1 MELVHVKTVAPQGL
15 DSHHGTAAVISPIQ
29 ATAVALTPFARMVVN
44 TVHLV
49 SSVADANLPREVWS
63 LIGANAVIALG
74 YGVVA
79 PVLPELARHFGVSI
93 SAATFVI
100 TAFAVMR
107 LVAAPPAGMLIQ
119 RLGERRIYVAG
130 VLIVA
135 LSTAACAFA
144 NTYWELLVYRA
155 LGGIGSTMFFVSA
168 IGLMIRISPHDA
180 RGRVAGMFSGAFLV
194 GSVAGPVVGS
204 LTAGLGLDAPFII
217 YGTLLLIAAAVV
229 LISLRNSPL
238 GDPGESDELTVT
250 VRVALRHRAYR
261 AALLSNFATGWSLFG
276 LRFALV
282 PLFVAEVLTHSPS
295 AAGLSLTAF
304 AIGNVSV
311 VMYSG
316 RLSDRV
322 GRRPLL
328 ITGLVLASVTTAILG
343 IGHSLPVFLVEAVVA
358 GAASGIYNS
367 PQQAAVADII
377 GKARGGTA
385 IATFQMMSDF
395 GSIVGSFGV
404 GLLAQKFSFEW
415 AFAVSGA
422 MLLLAALGWFLAP
435 ETRDQPA
442 VEPAAAGH

>member
-1 MELVHVKTVAPQGL
+1 M
-15 DSHHGTAAVISPIQ
+15 
-29 ATAVALTPFARMVVN
+29 
-44 TVHLV
+44 
-49 SSVADANLPREVWS
+49 SSVAQGTDTRLAARLPSEVWA

-79 PVLPELARHFGVSI
+79 PVLPQLARHFGVSI

-107 LVAAPPAGMLIQ
+107 LLAAPPSGLLIQ
-119 RLGERRIYVAG
+119 RLGERRMYVAG

-144 NTYWELLVYRA
+144 SSYWQLLVFRA

-168 IGLMIRISPHDA
+168 LGLMIRMSPHDA

-194 GSVAGPVVGS
+194 GSVAGPIVGS
-204 LTAGLGLDAPFII
+204 LTAGLGLSAPFVI
-217 YGTLLLIAAAVV
+217 YGVLLIIAAAVV
-229 LISLRNSPL
+229 LVSLRNSPL
-238 GDPGESDELTVT
+238 AAPAADDELKVT

-261 AALLSNFATGWSLFG
+261 AALLSNFATGWSMFG

-282 PLFVAEVLTHSPS
+282 PLFVAEVLAHS
-295 AAGLSLTAF
+295 AGVAGLALTAF
-304 AIGNVSV
+304 AVGNVAAV
-311 VMYSG
+311 IPSG

-322 GRRPLL
+322 GRKPLL
-328 ITGLVLASVTTAILG
+328 IVGLLLSGLTTAVLGLAS
-343 IGHSLPVFLVEAVVA
+343 SLPLFLAAAVVA

-385 IATFQMMSDF
+385 VATFQMMSDF

-404 GLLAQKFSFEW
+404 GVLAQQLSFEW
-415 AFAVSGA
+415 AFALSGA
-422 MLLLAALGWFLAP
+422 ILVIAAIGWMFAP
-435 ETRDQPA
+435 ETRDESPEEHTPA
-442 VEPAAAGH
+442 RPLGPEAAGELP

>member
-1 MELVHVKTVAPQGL
+1 M
-15 DSHHGTAAVISPIQ
+15 
-29 ATAVALTPFARMVVN
+29 
-44 TVHLV
+44 
-49 SSVADANLPREVWS
+49 SSVAQDADRQAQPRLPREVWA

-79 PVLPELARHFGVSI
+79 PVLPQLARHFGVSI

-107 LVAAPPAGMLIQ
+107 LLAAPPSGLLIQ

-144 NTYWELLVYRA
+144 STYWQLLLFRA

-168 IGLMIRISPHDA
+168 LGLMIRVSPHDA

-204 LTAGLGLDAPFII
+204 LTAGLGLSAPFVI
-217 YGTLLLIAAAVV
+217 YGVLLLIAATVIMV
-229 LISLRNSPL
+229 SLRNSPL
-238 GDPGESDELTVT
+238 AEPADADELTVT

-261 AALLSNFATGWSLFG
+261 AALLSNFATGWSMFG

-282 PLFVAEVLTHSPS
+282 PLFVAEVLDHSPGI
-295 AAGLSLTAF
+295 AGLALAAF
-304 AIGNVSV
+304 AVGNVV
-311 VMYSG
+311 AVMPSG
-316 RLSDRV
+316 RLSDRI
-322 GRRPLL
+322 GRKPLL
-328 ITGLVLASVTTAILG
+328 VIGLALAAVATAILG
-343 IGHSLPVFLVEAVVA
+343 LAPSLPVFLVLAVLA
-358 GAASGIYNS
+358 GLASGIYNS

-377 GKARGGTA
+377 GKSRGGTA
-385 IATFQMMSDF
+385 IATYQMMSDF

-404 GLLAQKFSFEW
+404 GLLAQQLSFGW
-415 AFAVSGA
+415 SFAVSGA
-422 MLLLAALGWFLAP
+422 ILALAAIGWTLAP
-435 ETRDQPA
+435 ETRDRSPVEHTPA
-442 VEPAAAGH
+442 RALGPEAAGELP

>member
-1 MELVHVKTVAPQGL
+1 MSSTVQG
-15 DSHHGTAAVISPIQ
+15 
-29 ATAVALTPFARMVVN
+29 
-44 TVHLV
+44 
-49 SSVADANLPREVWS
+49 ADQQEEYRLPREVWA

-79 PVLPELARHFGVSI
+79 PVLPQLARHFGVSL

-107 LVAAPPAGMLIQ
+107 LCAAPPTGLLIQ

-144 NTYWELLVYRA
+144 ETYWQLLVFRA

-168 IGLMIRISPHDA
+168 LGLMIRMSPADA

-194 GSVAGPVVGS
+194 GSVAGPIVGS
-204 LTAGLGLDAPFII
+204 LTAGLGLSAPFVI
-217 YGTLLLIAAAVV
+217 YGVLLLIAAAVV
-229 LISLRNSPL
+229 LVSLRGSSVAAPA
-238 GDPGESDELTVT
+238 PKDELAVT

-261 AALLSNFATGWSLFG
+261 AALLSNFATGWSMFG

-282 PLFVAEVLTHSPS
+282 PLFVAEVLDHHPGV
-295 AAGLSLTAF
+295 AGLALTAF
-304 AIGNVSV
+304 ALGNVSV

-316 RLSDRV
+316 RLSDRI
-322 GRRPLL
+322 GRKPLL
-328 ITGLVLASVTTAILG
+328 IAGLALSGASTAVLGLT
-343 IGHSLPVFLVEAVVA
+343 HSLPVFLVEAVVA
-358 GAASGIYNS
+358 GAASGVYNS

-404 GLLAQKFSFEW
+404 GVLAQQLSFGW
-415 AFAVSGA
+415 SFALSGA
-422 MLLLAALGWFLAP
+422 ILVLAAIGWTFAP
-435 ETRDQPA
+435 ETRDRAPA
-442 VEPAAAGH
+442 GHTPARPLGPEAAGELP

>member
-1 MELVHVKTVAPQGL
+1 MSSAADGTPQAKVELPPE
-15 DSHHGTAAVISPIQ
+15 IWP
-29 ATAVALTPFARMVVN
+29 
-44 TVHLV
+44 
-49 SSVADANLPREVWS
+49 
-63 LIGANAVIALG
+63 LITANAVIALG

-79 PVLPELARHFGVSI
+79 PVLPQLARHFGVSI

-107 LVAAPPAGMLIQ
+107 LCAAPPTGFMVQ
-119 RLGERRIYVAG
+119 RLGERKVYVAG

-144 NTYWELLVYRA
+144 DTYGQLLLFRA
-155 LGGIGSTMFFVSA
+155 LGGVGSTMFFVSA
-168 IGLMIRISPHDA
+168 LGLMIRISPHQA

-204 LTAGLGLDAPFII
+204 LTAGFGLKAPFVI
-217 YGTLLLIAAAVV
+217 YGVALLMVAVLV

-238 GDPGESDELTVT
+238 AVPADTDELTVT

-261 AALLSNFATGWSLFG
+261 AALLSNFATGWALFG

-282 PLFVAEVLTHSPS
+282 PIFVAEALGQSPGV
-295 AAGLSLTAF
+295 AGLALAAF

-316 RLSDRV
+316 RVSDRV
-322 GRRPLL
+322 GRRPLM
-328 ITGLVLASVTTAILG
+328 IAGLALAGITTAVLG
-343 IGHSLPVFLVEAVVA
+343 LAGSVPLFFAEAVAV
-358 GAASGIYNS
+358 GAASGVYNS

-377 GKARGGTA
+377 GAARGGTA
-385 IATFQMMSDF
+385 IATFQMMSDL

-404 GLLAQKFSFEW
+404 GLLAQQLSFGW
-415 AFAVSGA
+415 AFGVSGA
-422 MLLLAALGWFLAP
+422 ILLLASLGWVFAP
-435 ETRDQPA
+435 ETRDRSPVDRTPVRA
-442 VEPAAAGH
+442 LGPEAAGELP

>member
-1 MELVHVKTVAPQGL
+1 MSSIARETSSDSKVA
-15 DSHHGTAAVISPIQ
+15 
-29 ATAVALTPFARMVVN
+29 
-44 TVHLV
+44 
-49 SSVADANLPREVWS
+49 LPREVWS

-79 PVLPELARHFGVSI
+79 PVLPQLARHFGVSI

-107 LVAAPPAGMLIQ
+107 LLAAPPTGFLVQ
-119 RLGERRIYVAG
+119 RLGERRIYVSG

-135 LSTAACAFA
+135 VSTAACAFA
-144 NTYWELLVYRA
+144 HTYWQLLLFRA

-168 IGLMIRISPHDA
+168 LGLMIRMSPPDA

-194 GSVAGPVVGS
+194 GSVAGPVLGS
-204 LTAGLGLDAPFII
+204 LTAGLGLSAPFVI
-217 YGTLLLIAAAVV
+217 YGALLLFAAAVV
-229 LISLRNSPL
+229 LVSLRNSPL
-238 GDPGESDELTVT
+238 AGPADADDPTVT
-250 VRVALRHRAYR
+250 LRVALRHRAYR

-282 PLFVAEVLTHSPS
+282 PLFVDEALEQTPS
-295 AAGLSLTAF
+295 VAGLALAAF

-316 RLSDRV
+316 RLSDRI
-322 GRRPLL
+322 GRKPLL
-328 ITGLVLASVTTAILG
+328 VGGLALSGLTTAVLG
-343 IGHSLPVFLVEAVVA
+343 LADSAPMFFVAAVIA
-358 GAASGIYNS
+358 GAASGVYNS

-404 GLLAQKFSFEW
+404 GVLAQQLSYEW
-415 AFAVSGA
+415 AFAASGGI
-422 MLLLAALGWFLAP
+422 LLLAAIGWMLAP
-435 ETRDQPA
+435 ETRDQSPVEHTPA
-442 VEPAAAGH
+442 RPLGPEAAGELP

>member
-1 MELVHVKTVAPQGL
+1 
-15 DSHHGTAAVISPIQ
+15 
-29 ATAVALTPFARMVVN
+29 
-44 TVHLV
+44 V
-49 SSVADANLPREVWS
+49 SSAAQGASAPEAQTRLPREVWP

-79 PVLPELARHFGVSI
+79 PVLPQLARHFGVSI
-93 SAATFVI
+93 SAATFII

-107 LVAAPPAGMLIQ
+107 LLAAPPTGLLVQ
-119 RLGERRIYVAG
+119 RLGERKIYVSG

-144 NTYWELLVYRA
+144 QTYWQLLAFRA

-168 IGLMIRISPHDA
+168 LGLMIRMSPQNA
-180 RGRVAGMFSGAFLV
+180 RGKVAGMFSGAFLV

-204 LTAGLGLDAPFII
+204 LTAGLGLSAPFII
-217 YGTLLLIAAAVV
+217 YGILLLIAAAVV
-229 LISLRNSPL
+229 LISLRHSPL
-238 GDPGESDELTVT
+238 AAPADPDELTVT

-282 PLFVAEVLTHSPS
+282 PLFVSEVLDHS
-295 AAGLSLTAF
+295 AGMAGIALAVF
-304 AIGNVSV
+304 AVGNVAL
-311 VMYSG
+311 VMPSG
-316 RLSDRV
+316 RISDRI

-328 ITGLVLASVTTAILG
+328 ITGLTLAGISTAVLGLAS
-343 IGHSLPVFLVEAVVA
+343 SLPAFLAGALVA
-358 GAASGIYNS
+358 GAASGIFNS

-395 GSIVGSFGV
+395 GSIVGSLGV
-404 GLLAQKFSFEW
+404 GVIAQQLSFGW
-415 AFAVSGA
+415 AFGISGA
-422 MLLLAALGWFLAP
+422 ILLIAAVGWMFAP
-435 ETRDQPA
+435 ETRDESPLEHTPA
-442 VEPAAAGH
+442 RPFGPEAAGELP